1 METTKATAKFMLTAE
16 QTQSTKLEAT
26 QIHWISLLE
35 KAPEAG
41 DLNSKAESVESSDR
55 FGTATIITSSNNSL

>member
-35 KAPEAG
+35 KRHPKLE
-41 DLNSKAESVESSDR
+41 
-55 FGTATIITSSNNSL
+55 T